1 MSTLKTIYNKHREK
15 LWYIVFGVLT
25 TLVGWA
31 TFTGVI
37 WAWRAAFSLPTDDNK
52 SQLYFVGFVI
62 AQVLHWVAAVLFA
75 FFTNKKWVFT
85 DADKN
90 VSTWVQLLKFA
101 GGRVVTFFID
111 TGVTLG
117 ATALLVALFPFLQRV
132 EIVGIELNFCDIGSK
147 VITGVIV
154 LVCNYFIS
162 KIFVFTKKKKS
173 E

>member
-25 TLVGWA
+25 TLVGWV
-31 TFTGVI
+31 TFTGVL
-37 WAWRAAFSLPTDDNK
+37 WAWRAAFSLPTDDNE
-52 SQLYFVGFVI
+52 SQLYVVGFVI

-101 GGRVVTFFID
+101 GGRVITLLID
-111 TGVTLG
+111 TGVTIG
-117 ATALLVALFPFLQRV
+117 ATALLVALFPFLQKV
-132 EIVGIELNFCDIGSK
+132 ELIGFELNFCDIGSK